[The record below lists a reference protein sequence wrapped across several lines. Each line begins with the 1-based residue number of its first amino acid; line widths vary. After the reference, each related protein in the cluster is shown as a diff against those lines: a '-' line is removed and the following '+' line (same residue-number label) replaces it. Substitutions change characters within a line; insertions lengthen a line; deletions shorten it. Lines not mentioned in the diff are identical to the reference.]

1 MTETEHIHRILYA
14 YLRGLS
20 VRVSRGKLQRLLD
33 APVGGSLRGMSDAL
47 DALGVRNEVYRFPS
61 KDYFVQLEPPFVTVT
76 NATKHPFRVV
86 LQVAGTE
93 VEVADE
99 KGEKRRMT
107 VAQFLS
113 RWTGTVLLGEVTERT
128 ISESWTGWKDFLW
141 RLWQYK
147 WLAALCLVVLLGVFA
162 LGRQPCLPLVAVH
175 FGLLALGLFWA
186 AVILYKEHFNRD
198 FLERFCHI
206 GQAVDCN
213 RVLHSRGAS
222 LLGAGLGEWAL
233 LYFSVLFFFGLM
245 RPAEAYG
252 VTAVCCGAALLFTL
266 YSVVYQLFILRKGC
280 MLCMCVNLTV
290 WGQAAVLY
298 LLKGQVTFAF
308 SLQGLAVFVALGG
321 LGLLAGV
328 MFKGIYR
335 TYRENEQWRSR
346 TAGLLT
352 PEVFRQLLALESQ
365 AGDGQPCGSALQSGQ
380 GSALTVV
387 TNPNCGNCARVHRQ
401 IRELAARVPVSLVL
415 VNYPQDRGGVEVSLS
430 VIAAY
435 RTSGW
440 ERAMEV
446 LQTWFD
452 HRRLPSLPEASGEEC
467 RRIWKE
473 HQTYCRRQHIDQT
486 PVALVDGRQVPEFYS
501 FDNLGYV
508 LT

>member
-1 MTETEHIHRILYA
+1 MTETEHINRILYA
-14 YLRGLS
+14 YLRVLS

-33 APVGGSLRGMSDAL
+33 TPVGGSLRGMSDAL

-61 KDYFVQLEPPFVTVT
+61 KDYFVQLEPPFVVVT
-76 NATKHPFRVV
+76 NAAKQPFRMV
-86 LQVAGTE
+86 TE
-93 VEVADE
+93 VSDIEVEFTDG
-99 KGEKRRMT
+99 KGKNLRMPKM
-107 VAQFLS
+107 QFLS
-113 RWTGTVLLGEVTERT
+113 RWTGEVLLGEVTEQT
-128 ISESWTGWKDFLW
+128 VSESWTGWKDFVW

-147 WLAALCLVVLLGVFA
+147 WLAAFCLVVLLGASA

-175 FGLLALGLFWA
+175 FGLLALGLFVA

-213 RVLHSRGAS
+213 KVLHSRGAS
-222 LLGAGLGEWAL
+222 LLGAGLGEWAM
-233 LYFSVLFFFGLM
+233 LYFSVLFLFGLMLLFGLM
-245 RPAEAYG
+245 RPVEAYG

-308 SLQGLAVFVALGG
+308 SLQGLAVFVALGV

-328 MFKGIYR
+328 MLKGIYR
-335 TYRENEQWRSR
+335 TYRENEQWCSR

-435 RTSGW
+435 RSSGW

-473 HQTYCRRQHIDQT
+473 H
-486 PVALVDGRQVPEFYS
+486 
-501 FDNLGYV
+501 V
-508 LT
+508 LFV